1 MTPQTNIASIRK
13 QIDREIVP
21 EEAVLQ
27 GGGYKVMSTSTK
39 AETEMRDRGCLHSC
53 CSVERMCVYVKNHV
67 CAYWYLLVR
76 VLILL
81 FTASSPSLCLLHLP
95 PGASGGI
102 IKRSQEAGWT
112 VLSHCTRTIHGTERV
127 MVLFLDEVGGT
138 AGIDGIIGAQSA
150 AAASAATGGTNRA
163 VPGVTGAVVSV
174 AGASE
179 SAFGEAASGAGRRS
193 LGPTLNPLD
202 TYVAVGDWDTA
213 SPRPPLLVGASGDSK
228 HNDLSENSESSEL
241 TQDET
246 SYTYASDFTDGT
258 DNTDSFVDNTM
269 LDDDDDDSNLDD

>member
-1 MTPQTNIASIRK
+1 MTPQANIASIRK

-39 AETEMRDRGCLHSC
+39 AETETRDRGCFHSR
-53 CSVERMCVYVKNHV
+53 CSVECMCVCTRRTMCVLSY
-67 CAYWYLLVR
+67 YWYLL

-81 FTASSPSLCLLHLP
+81 FTVSSPSLYLLHPP

-138 AGIDGIIGAQSA
+138 AGIDGTIGAQSA

-163 VPGVTGAVVSV
+163 VPGAAGAVVSA

-179 SAFGEAASGAGRRS
+179 SAFGEAAFGAGRRS
-193 LGPTLNPLD
+193 LGTLNPVD
-202 TYVAVGDWDTA
+202 MFVAVGDWDTA
-213 SPRPPLLVGASGDSK
+213 SPRLPLLVGASEDSK
-228 HNDLSENSESSEL
+228 HNDHSEHSESSEL

-246 SYTYASDFTDGT
+246 DNTYASELTDGS

-269 LDDDDDDSNLDD
+269 LGD